1 MGLLIPFWQTIR
13 NIEVDSMDGGT
24 QAEGAGTHQ
33 LMIILGPTRDTV
45 TRETKPNVCDICGSV
60 ECSWKMD

>member
-1 MGLLIPFWQTIR
+1 
-13 NIEVDSMDGGT
+13 MDGGT

-45 TRETKPNVCDICGSV
+45 TRETKPNVCHICGSV